1 MKELPKIVRT
11 RLGREAR
18 QNAEALRAGSHPD
31 ANLLS
36 AFIEHALSERERTT
50 VLTHLA
56 DCAQCRELV
65 ALAFPTPDVQA
76 AFEERP
82 DSNRAQS
89 PRWLGWPQW
98 LPWSALR
105 WGVLAASVGIVMVGA
120 FRTGILKWPAAQN
133 TARTTVAEN
142 RRASSVLAPSS
153 AAGPPPAAVAPT
165 ELAESKG
172 ATRMADSLKPAE
184 APRMTAR
191 YRAES
196 STLPKQRASALA
208 GGAASHAE
216 EADKVAALEVP
227 KVAPAKDARAVAAKE
242 PSANPNEGQPGTTNQ
257 VSAPANS
264 PGAAG
269 GAFKIA
275 PARRDLDNKSLA
287 RTQEAQVQA
296 APAAREKK
304 ANEQALENALG
315 QAMAP
320 PPQSSTAQQSDEER
334 PASGLVPRSGTQGVA
349 GTRQKAARGAGR
361 QRLQLQQAALKAYW
375 SISASGRLERSAAS
389 GGPWTELSID
399 DTVSFRAVTAD
410 GADVWAGG
418 SRGALYHS
426 TDGGEHWA
434 RIQVARNQGVGQ
446 AAVTDTIV
454 GIRFTDREHGTVTT
468 DSHETWVTADG
479 GQHWTIGP
487 RSR

>member
-1 MKELPKIVRT
+1 MNKLPKIVRT
-11 RLGREAR
+11 RLGREAG
-18 QNAEALRAGSHPD
+18 QNAEPLRACSHPD

-36 AFIEHALSERERTT
+36 AFVEQALSERERAT

-65 ALAFPTPDVQA
+65 ALAFPATDVQA
-76 AFEERP
+76 ALQQHA
-82 DSNRAQS
+82 DSSRARS
-89 PRWLGWPQW
+89 PRWLGWPHW
-98 LPWSALR
+98 LAWRALR
-105 WGVLAASVGIVMVGA
+105 WGMLAASVGIVMVGA
-120 FRTGILKWPAAQN
+120 FRTGILKWPTAQN

-142 RRASSVLAPSS
+142 GQAPRVLAPSS

-165 ELAESKG
+165 EPAESKG
-172 ATRMADSLKPAE
+172 PTRTADSLKPAE
-184 APRMTAR
+184 PPRMTAR

-304 ANEQALENALG
+304 ANEQALENAPG

-349 GTRQKAARGAGR
+349 GTRQKAARAVGR
-361 QRLQLQQAALKAYW
+361 HQVQLQQGALKTYW

-389 GGPWTELSID
+389 GGPWTELRVD
-399 DTVSFRAVTAD
+399 DSVSFRVVTAD

-418 SRGALYHS
+418 SRGALDHS
-426 TDGGEHWA
+426 ADGGEHWA
-434 RIQVARNQGVGQ
+434 RIKVAANQSVGQ
-446 AAVTDTIV
+446 AAMADTIV
-454 GIRFTDREHGTVTT
+454 SIRFTDREHGSVTT
-468 DSHETWVTADG
+468 DAHETWVTADG